1 MHKARIW
8 TETGGNNEKLLNELQ
23 QDEEV
28 TVDTTHT
35 CIFVLYKHSLV
46 VPDILIF

>member
-8 TETGGNNEKLLNELQ
+8 TETGGNNEKILNELQ

-35 CIFVLYKHSLV
+35 CIFVL
-46 VPDILIF
+46 